1 MKGNQARSS
10 KTIGS
15 VYFHGVTSNF
25 IEDGSYIRLS
35 YVTLSYDFGKLM
47 KKLGAGNPIK
57 GLRASL
63 TGRNLLLLTKYTG
76 ADPQIMSGATSG
88 IGTMGIDI
96 FNILTN
102 LINILLQR
110 FPSFRIKFEIL
121 S

>member
-1 MKGNQARSS
+1 M
-10 KTIGS
+10 
-15 VYFHGVTSNF
+15 
-25 IEDGSYIRLS
+25 S

-88 IGTMGIDI
+88 IGTMGIDNYSI
-96 FNILTN
+96 PSTRNFNLNVNVT
-102 LINILLQR
+102 
-110 FPSFRIKFEIL
+110 F
-121 S
+121 